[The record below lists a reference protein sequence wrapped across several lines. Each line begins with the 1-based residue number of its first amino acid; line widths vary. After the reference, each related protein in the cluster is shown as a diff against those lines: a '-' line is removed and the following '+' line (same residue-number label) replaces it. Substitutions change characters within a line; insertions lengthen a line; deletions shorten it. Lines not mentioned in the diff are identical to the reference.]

1 MNAMRLTTATTL
13 NWAEDILRQLGDP
26 VGQTLEVTVPSADPE
41 PEVPS
46 GDRAFTSRLEIHNGE
61 GPTQPSTAARR
72 IGSVLVVLAFDDG
85 SSTHVLLEDSI
96 TEAEAVA
103 LLAEQLQDAVLEHTG
118 GTPVPPCPGH
128 SHPAVAEV
136 VDGVACW
143 TCPRGG
149 KDGRTR
155 PVLSGAAGHTA

>member
-1 MNAMRLTTATTL
+1 MNAMRLTTTTTL

-26 VGQTLEVTVPSADPE
+26 VGQALEVTVPPAAPE
-41 PEVPS
+41 PEVPYAET
-46 GDRAFTSRLEIHNGE
+46 AFTSRLEIHDGD
-61 GPTQPSTAARR
+61 GPTEPSAAARH
-72 IGSVLVVLAFDDG
+72 IGSVRVVLAFDDG
-85 SSTHVLLEDSI
+85 SSTHVLLEDSM

-118 GTPVPPCPGH
+118 GAPVPPCPGH

-143 TCPRGG
+143 TCPQGG
-149 KDGRTR
+149 RDGRTR
-155 PVLSGAAGHTA
+155 PVLSGAVGHTA